1 MTGSRKY
8 SNQEREKIMPANLTL
23 SIETNAGGV
32 AKSTIS
38 YNLAYELGVRGY
50 SVALLDIDPNESLTL
65 FCGLGEFKTQG
76 TMANVYDPDFK
87 GNWPLVTAWQGKIDK
102 IQVCKGG
109 KELHETIRA
118 VSKDLRGAYT
128 LADRLSDY
136 PLSHDFVIID
146 CPATLEPLPLTALAA
161 SSHVLIPIQPEYKA
175 SQSAAAMIEW
185 YYFNCK
191 RLRLKPTPKILGIVP
206 TRWKSDWGAHRSIVE
221 ELPLVCKN
229 LGIQY
234 FSPIRE
240 SADILNA
247 SGRGLPLGI
256 YRPGKEARGDFLP
269 IVDALVQELKLIR
282 G

>member
-1 MTGSRKY
+1 MRNVVSQQRK
-8 SNQEREKIMPANLTL
+8 ITMPVNLIL

-32 AKSTIS
+32 AKSTVS

-65 FCGLGEFKTQG
+65 FCGLREVEAPG
-76 TMANVYDPDFK
+76 TMADVYNPEFK
-87 GNWPLVTAWQGKIDK
+87 GNWPLVTAWQGKTDK

-109 KELHETIRA
+109 KELHETIRMI
-118 VSKDLRGAYT
+118 SKDLRGAYI

-146 CPATLEPLPLTALAA
+146 CPATLEPLPLTAL
-161 SSHVLIPIQPEYKA
+161 STSTHVLIPIQPEYKA

-185 YYFNCK
+185 YYDNCK
-191 RLRLKPTPKILGIVP
+191 RLRLKPAPKIIGMVP

-256 YRPGKEARGDFLP
+256 YRPGREARADFLP
-269 IVDALVQELKLIR
+269 IVDALIQELKVMR
-282 G
+282 GQ

>member
-1 MTGSRKY
+1 MS
-8 SNQEREKIMPANLTL
+8 ANLIL

-65 FCGLGEFKTQG
+65 FCGLGGVESPR
-76 TMANVYDPDFK
+76 TMADVYNADFQ
-87 GNWPLVTAWQGKIDK
+87 GDWPLVTAWESKIDK

-109 KELHETIRA
+109 KKLHETIQM
-118 VSKDLRGAYT
+118 VSKDLRGAYM

-136 PLSHDFVIID
+136 PLPHDFVIID

-185 YYFNCK
+185 YYYNCK
-191 RLRLKPTPKILGIVP
+191 RLRLKPSPQILGIVP
-206 TRWKSDWGAHRSIVE
+206 TRWKSDWVAHRSIVE
-221 ELPLVCKN
+221 ELPVVCKN
-229 LGIQY
+229 LGIHY
-234 FSPIRE
+234 FKPIRE

-256 YRPGKEARGDFLP
+256 YRPGREARTDFLP
-269 IVDALVQELKLIR
+269 IVDILIQELKLKR
-282 G
+282 GQ